1 MENIVA
7 STKLY
12 KNFQVAIP
20 KEIRKEYDLDI
31 DNTMIDWSIN
41 KDNEIVLIPR
51 KKITTKDILGIVK
64 DTDEWDIDKEVYEW
78 DIL

>member
-1 MENIVA
+1 MENILA

-20 KEIRKEYDLDI
+20 KEIRKEFNDLDI

-41 KDNEIVLIPR
+41 KNNEIILVPR

-64 DTDEWDIDKEVYEW
+64 DADEWDIDKEVYE
-78 DIL
+78 

>member
-12 KNFQVAIP
+12 KNFQVVIP
-20 KEIRKEYDLDI
+20 KEIRKEYDFDI
-31 DNTMIDWSIN
+31 DNTMIDWCIN

-51 KKITTKDILGIVK
+51 EKITTKDILGIVK
-64 DTDEWDIDKEVYEW
+64 DKDKWDIDKEVYE
-78 DIL
+78 